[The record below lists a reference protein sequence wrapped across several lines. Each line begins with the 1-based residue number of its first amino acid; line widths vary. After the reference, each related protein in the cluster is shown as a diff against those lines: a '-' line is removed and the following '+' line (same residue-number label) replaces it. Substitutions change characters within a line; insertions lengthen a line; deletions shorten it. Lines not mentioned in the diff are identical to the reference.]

1 MKKAIKELK
10 KKIGK
15 GAEPFNA
22 LVAVSRKYHVS
33 FSDLRI
39 FAGI

>member
-10 KKIGK
+10 KKIDK
-15 GAEPFNA
+15 GADPLNA
-22 LVAVSRKYHVS
+22 VVAVSRKYHVT

-39 FAGI
+39 FAGL